1 MDGDAEGA
9 GCFADDGCEQD
20 FKKLR
25 KHLYQ
30 IRKSNLGNNFNWWET
45 AAFLFAWELELDDG
59 WLDESE
65 EGHQADQ
72 MTT

>member
-1 MDGDAEGA
+1 MVMLKVLAVLQMMAVNRDL
-9 GCFADDGCEQD
+9 
-20 FKKLR
+20 KKLR

-45 AAFLFAWELELDDG
+45 AAFLFAWELDLDDG